1 MVDLKINDRN
11 KIIVMSSM
19 NNEFLVYDFTGIK
32 MIMSTRDE
40 GKINAIAF
48 DEKDRY
54 MAIGGG

>member
-19 NNEFLVYDFTGIK
+19 NNEFVVYDFTGIK

-48 DEKDRY
+48 DEKDKY

>member
-1 MVDLKINDRN
+1 
-11 KIIVMSSM
+11 
-19 NNEFLVYDFTGIK
+19 

-54 MAIGGG
+54 MAIGGGEKYIATFKLENQGNTITRS

>member
-1 MVDLKINDRN
+1 MKINDKN

-19 NNEFLVYDFTGIK
+19 NNEFVVYDFTGIK

-48 DEKDRY
+48 D
-54 MAIGGG
+54 